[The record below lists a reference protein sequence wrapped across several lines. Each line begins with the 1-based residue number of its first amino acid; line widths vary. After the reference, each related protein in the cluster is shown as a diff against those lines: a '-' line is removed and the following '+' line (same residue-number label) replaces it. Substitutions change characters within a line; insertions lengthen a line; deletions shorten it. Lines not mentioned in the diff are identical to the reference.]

1 MQKYTAEQV
10 VIRRVE
16 PGDAA
21 QMQRVTNGRGAYSG
35 TLQLPYA
42 SERIWQDRLAAHDA
56 NAQKTAQL
64 LVAEVEGRVVGHA
77 GLHLEG
83 NLRRRHAAHFG
94 IWVDDEFAGRG
105 IGSLLTQAVLD
116 LADNWLNVL
125 RIELTV
131 FVDNHAAQKMY
142 IKHGFVQEGVLRA
155 YAMRDGQ
162 LMDVWTMA
170 RLHPRQALLP
180 NTVML

>member
-1 MQKYTAEQV
+1 MKQKYTAEQV

-16 PGDAA
+16 PSDAA
-21 QMQRVTNGRGAYSG
+21 DMQRVTSGRAAYSG

-42 SERIWQDRLAAHDA
+42 SERIWQDRLVAHDA
-56 NAQKTAQL
+56 NAQKSAQI
-64 LVAEVEGRVVGHA
+64 LVAVVDERVVGNA
-77 GLHLEG
+77 SLHLEP

-94 IWVDDEFAGRG
+94 IWVDDEYAGRG
-105 IGSLLTQAVLD
+105 IGSLLTQAILD

-131 FVDNHAAQKMY
+131 FADNHAAQKMY

-170 RLHPRQALLP
+170 RLHPRPASLAS
-180 NTVML
+180 TAK